1 MKATLILDNVKIE
14 VTSIDGDTD
23 HQMKFIFEN
32 SSDYDNFKRVV
43 DHRDI
48 GSTGSYSRYGKFS
61 VMNFSNGF
69 PGFSNT
75 IQNLYRQD
83 RPSTSLPLPDPDI
96 VNDSE
101 NSFLFKYSL
110 SNYSGDFLE
119 ELQALSGT
127 GTHTAD
133 IVLYNNFMA
142 TNVEIHPNKKWAY
155 VTHGYQCWNGSPYCW
170 GGAVIARY
178 NIDFTNGTL
187 VYDGVI
193 NFNTFDYTNSEY

>member
-1 MKATLILDNVKIE
+1 MKI
-14 VTSIDGDTD
+14 
-23 HQMKFIFEN
+23 
-32 SSDYDNFKRVV
+32 SDYDNFKRVA

-48 GSTGSYSRYGKFS
+48 GSTGEYSRSGKFS

-75 IQNLYRQD
+75 IRNLYRQD
-83 RPSTSLPLPDPDI
+83 RPSSSLPLPDPEI

-127 GTHTAD
+127 GTHI

-142 TNVEIHPNKKWAY
+142 QMLRFILIKNGLMSHMVTSVGMDHPNCDCPIQY
-155 VTHGYQCWNGSPYCW
+155 
-170 GGAVIARY
+170 
-178 NIDFTNGTL
+178 
-187 VYDGVI
+187 
-193 NFNTFDYTNSEY
+193 